1 MSEEIGLWDRLI
13 QDVEDLNKEIGNVV
27 YILIAD
33 DMIIG
38 STRKSDINEHLAI
51 DKSFVSEFFTLK
63 PNSEHQTI
71 IEGIELIHGAVLNP
85 LELPVEL
92 PKSFK
97 DYDIWLIKDD
107 KGIKILGAIEYEM
120 FSSIKEVTDSIE
132 LALEEDSSVQI
143 EDFAIVVGN
152 QIDLILQA
160 DTHVDS
166 ISVREII

>member
-33 DMIIG
+33 DMMIG

-51 DKSFVSEFFTLK
+51 DKSFVSEFFMLK
-63 PNSEHQTI
+63 PNSEHQT

-97 DYDIWLIKDD
+97 NYDIWLIKDD
-107 KGIKILGAIEYEM
+107 KGIKLLGAIEYEM
-120 FSSIKEVTDSIE
+120 FSSIEEVTNSIE
-132 LALEEDSSVQI
+132 LALEKDSSVQI
-143 EDFAIVVGN
+143 EDFAIVVGD

-166 ISVREII
+166 ISVKEII